1 MRWNP
6 WKYCVNDTLTVLFG
20 TCRLQTN
27 AVNDAWEKIPDQ
39 TVRKKKY
46 KRLKTIIYRCQGP
59 LGNHMLCAELMR
71 FYLVWVCVF
80 FPSSSLWIIHLY
92 LSHLLYHALF
102 FCWCFFSVGLVHSF
116 QSHNAVGNGLQWL
129 ARTFP
134 ILSIRR
140 FHEWW
145 ISLHEHI
152 AYYLSLIPHLDAWS
166 LSKLIF
172 RMSKYFFWTSY

>member
-1 MRWNP
+1 MRG
-6 WKYCVNDTLTVLFG
+6 DT
-20 TCRLQTN
+20 RPN
-27 AVNDAWEKIPDQ
+27 RSE
-39 TVRKKKY
+39 KKY

-80 FPSSSLWIIHLY
+80 FPSFSLWIIHLY

-140 FHEWW
+140 FHEWC

-152 AYYLSLIPHLDAWS
+152 AYYFSLIPHLDAWS

-172 RMSKYFFWTSY
+172 RMSKYFFLDKLLTWNLPLEIKKKGLERAYEL

>member
-1 MRWNP
+1 MRG
-6 WKYCVNDTLTVLFG
+6 DT
-20 TCRLQTN
+20 RPN
-27 AVNDAWEKIPDQ
+27 RSE
-39 TVRKKKY
+39 KKY

-80 FPSSSLWIIHLY
+80 FPSFSLWIIHLY

-102 FCWCFFSVGLVHSF
+102 FCWCFFRSVLFIRFNPTMQLAMVSSDLRELFPFYQYVDSMNGVSLCTST
-116 QSHNAVGNGLQWL
+116 SH
-129 ARTFP
+129 THF
-134 ILSIRR
+134 
-140 FHEWW
+140 
-145 ISLHEHI
+145 
-152 AYYLSLIPHLDAWS
+152 SLIPHLDAWS